1 MPQLIIE
8 QPGVPPRTVAM
19 SENEV
24 RLGRAEDNT
33 VPLVA
38 DEVSRHHARIVRRD
52 SGFVILDLNSLN
64 GTYVNRQRIVER
76 VLSHLDEIWLGSKCR
91 MVYRDDTDF
100 TKLGGP
106 PPGDSSLRE
115 DISRIREEMSR
126 VDSNLTLIGKR
137 GRTPVEQ
144 ATLLLPEATA
154 EDVVKM
160 GLAYRRLSALY
171 QASKEIASEFDLQ
184 KRLASVLDTAISVVD
199 ADRGFVLL
207 RDEASGALMVS
218 VAREMGK
225 DLDASSPSMGI
236 AGQAAFDGQPILMNV
251 GQGTANGDLATRASV
266 IQQRISS
273 AMCVPL
279 RVEDRVL
286 GAVYLDSRR
295 AGHEFTHE
303 DLELFESLAAQSAMA
318 IENVQLYARMVEAE
332 KKRANLG
339 RFLSPAIVDEIM
351 KQDKVLELGGQ
362 KRVVTTMFC
371 DIRGFTPIAERLS
384 PAELVALLNEYF
396 TAMTA
401 IIFEHQGTLD
411 KYIGDEIMAVFGA
424 PLSGVDDPARAV
436 RAALKM
442 QKVNAQ
448 LNAQRA
454 ASGAPLFE
462 IGIGICTGEVI
473 AGYVGSPD
481 RLEFTVVGD
490 RVNTARRLCSLA
502 EPGQVVVAYP
512 TYEHIRDIVNARPIG
527 TVMLKGKESPEHAYE
542 VLSMKD

>member
-106 PPGDSSLRE
+106 LPGDSSLRE

-384 PAELVALLNEYF
+384 PADLVALLNEYF

>member
-1 MPQLIIE
+1 MPPE
-8 QPGVPPRTVAM
+8 FA
-19 SENEV
+19 
-24 RLGRAEDNT
+24 
-33 VPLVA
+33 
-38 DEVSRHHARIVRRD
+38 
-52 SGFVILDLNSLN
+52 
-64 GTYVNRQRIVER
+64 
-76 VLSHLDEIWLGSKCR
+76 
-91 MVYRDDTDF
+91 
-100 TKLGGP
+100 
-106 PPGDSSLRE
+106 
-115 DISRIREEMSR
+115 IRSDA
-126 VDSNLTLIGKR
+126 VD
-137 GRTPVEQ
+137 
-144 ATLLLPEATA
+144 
-154 EDVVKM
+154 
-160 GLAYRRLSALY
+160 
-171 QASKEIASEFDLQ
+171 
-184 KRLASVLDTAISVVD
+184 
-199 ADRGFVLL
+199 
-207 RDEASGALMVS
+207 
-218 VAREMGK
+218 
-225 DLDASSPSMGI
+225 
-236 AGQAAFDGQPILMNV
+236 
-251 GQGTANGDLATRASV
+251 
-266 IQQRISS
+266 
-273 AMCVPL
+273 
-279 RVEDRVL
+279 
-286 GAVYLDSRR
+286 
-295 AGHEFTHE
+295 
-303 DLELFESLAAQSAMA
+303 
-318 IENVQLYARMVEAE
+318 
-332 KKRANLG
+332 
-339 RFLSPAIVDEIM
+339 VDEIM

-462 IGIGICTGEVI
+462 IGIGICTGEAI